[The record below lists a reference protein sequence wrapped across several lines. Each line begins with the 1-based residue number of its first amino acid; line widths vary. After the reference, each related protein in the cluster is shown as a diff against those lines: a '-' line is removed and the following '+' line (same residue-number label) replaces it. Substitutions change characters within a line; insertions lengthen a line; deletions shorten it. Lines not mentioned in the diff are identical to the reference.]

1 MFQENRF
8 FFFFA
13 NYTSDKAILIISYI
27 KRNFTFKTLLSLT
40 LSRNFFN
47 KHFLS
52 LIASSELN
60 VLTNAIIFAIAVF
73 SLNKK
78 RNSENAI
85 LFRGKQ
91 IALLSG

>member
-1 MFQENRF
+1 MFQENRV
-8 FFFFA
+8 FFFA